1 MNEDSIKDF
10 DWKEVCDLFSI
21 REPEEVEQAE
31 REKIL
36 NRINKMTGEY
46 GREYV
51 IRKIALCCT
60 TH

>member
-10 DWKEVCDLFSI
+10 DWKEVCALFSI
-21 REPEEVEQAE
+21 RDSEELEATE
-31 REKIL
+31 RERIL

-51 IRKIALCCT
+51 IRKIALCN

>member
-21 REPEEVEQAE
+21 RDSDDMEEAE

-51 IRKIALCCT
+51 IRKIALSN